1 MVETELP
8 LLTVN
13 ILAYN
18 RKEEVKTTLNNII
31 NNLDYP
37 EEKLEII
44 VNDNAS
50 ADGTSAMIADEFP
63 QVKLIRIPEN
73 VGIAGWNYGFVNGR
87 GKYFLVLDD
96 DSHPVEGVK
105 DAVVFMEENKNIGI
119 LACKIIG
126 GAFKT
131 ENLTH
136 LQDWIGFIGAGA
148 IIKRDVITKVGGY
161 GSWMFIY
168 SHEWEYGIRVL
179 DAGFD
184 IKYFEKCVVNH
195 RTSTINRSFKRLR
208 TYTTRNE
215 LAIIYLSF
223 PWKQIPALLF
233 RTVFW
238 NMLRF
243 RKEGVPSIF
252 YPLTGFILFLK
263 LIPAIK
269 KKRKVVDQKVQNIY
283 SSTFWSVRPV
293 LGLVPKKI
301 KSLIVGKSTHV

>member
-1 MVETELP
+1 MDEKELP

-18 RKEEVKTTLNNII
+18 RKEEVRTTLNNII
-31 NNLDYP
+31 DHLDYP

-50 ADGTSAMIADEFP
+50 VDGTSDMIIKEFP

-73 VGIAGWNYGFVNGR
+73 KGISGWNYGFVNGR
-87 GKYFLVLDD
+87 GEYFLVLDD
-96 DSHPVEGVK
+96 DSHPVEGLK
-105 DAVVFMEENKNIGI
+105 EAIIFMEENKNIGV

-126 GAFKT
+126 GAFT
-131 ENLTH
+131 TQALTH
-136 LQDWIGFIGAGA
+136 LQDWVGFIGAGV
-148 IIKRDVITKVGGY
+148 IIKKDVINKVGGY
-161 GSWMFIY
+161 GDWMFIY
-168 SHEWEYGIRVL
+168 AHEWEYGIRVL

-195 RTSTINRSFKRLR
+195 RTSKINRSFERLR

-223 PWKQIPALLF
+223 PWGKIPVLLF
-233 RTVFW
+233 RTLFW

-243 RKEGVPSIF
+243 RKEGISSAF
-252 YPLTGFILFLK
+252 YPLKGFLLFVK
-263 LIPAIK
+263 LIPEIK
-269 KKRKVVDQKVQNIY
+269 KKRKVVNEEVQNTYTSI
-283 SSTFWSVRPV
+283 FWSTRPV
-293 LGLVPKKI
+293 LARLPKKI
-301 KSLIVGKSTHV
+301 RSFRI